1 MEHIE
6 GAILGILGKFESDCA
21 VKLKSIIEAMMTK
34 PLTLRILSGIGLLSG
49 SLFLWQPGL
58 MEAIAQGSATQSSEP
73 LTLVEQAQLSAAQV
87 ETLKAF
93 EHPVAVPA
101 FVPTGFAVSEVE
113 VIPAGQ
119 AGFVPLGSSYRIV
132 YQQAQAT
139 DSRFAC
145 FEVEGSL
152 GGFGGPMPEYHGVAS
167 LPEFAEVPEDYTYQ
181 LFWSDGES
189 DEGPFPIPVLFSD
202 WIEDEEVFYR
212 VSSWGAQANGCD
224 RISPTTANQI
234 LESLQYLP

>member
-1 MEHIE
+1 
-6 GAILGILGKFESDCA
+6 
-21 VKLKSIIEAMMTK
+21 MMTK

-49 SLFLWQPGL
+49 SLLLWQPGL
-58 MEAIAQGSATQSSEP
+58 MEAIAQGAATQSSQP
-73 LTLVEQAQLSAAQV
+73 LTLAEQAQLSAAQV

-101 FVPTGFAVSEVE
+101 FVPMGFAVSEVE

-145 FEVEGSL
+145 FEVEGSS
-152 GGFGGPMPEYHGVAS
+152 GGFGGPMPEGHGVAS

-181 LFWSDGES
+181 LFWSEGES